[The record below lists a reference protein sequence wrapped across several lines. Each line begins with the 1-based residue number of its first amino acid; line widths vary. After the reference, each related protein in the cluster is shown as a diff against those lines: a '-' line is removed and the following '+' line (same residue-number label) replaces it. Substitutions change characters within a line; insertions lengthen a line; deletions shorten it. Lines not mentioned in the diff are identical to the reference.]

1 VRKLTLYFAVSLA
14 FAIAATSSAFA
25 QSANNSASPEPS
37 AANPH
42 IKNATAI
49 GEVFAEGE
57 KITTAILEYD
67 QEIDNAKLT
76 SSAFSVK
83 DRKITKIYAN
93 TLADKAAKGVN
104 GRFVVLELDPL
115 DAAAAVLTGQGDRPS
130 GQSGQSGPGGPS
142 GQSGQ
147 SKGGPGGQ
155 AGPGGA
161 NNSPGATNRP
171 SDLGVGPMIGGGGG
185 VRKPVKVTVTQVAEI
200 ATVRNGKIPGNPAPF
215 ETNKARNLIVDDF
228 QQLDWKDPVTGTNVM
243 YNLYVPKNYDKNK
256 SYPMVLFMHDASVG
270 SSDHDRTL
278 IQGLGAI
285 VWATP
290 EDQAK
295 HPSFVLATQFGG
307 GRGPGGP
314 GGPGGQ
320 GGQRGPGGPGAAG
333 GGAPGGPGG
342 AGQGAPSGM
351 QGFSDN
357 VDLVYRLVNYLTS
370 QYNIDKN
377 RLYSTGQ
384 SAGCTTTLDLLIKYP
399 DLFAAALPVAGQ
411 EDALATSVLKDKKM
425 WIVVSEGDFRAFP
438 GMNASIE
445 VWEKA
450 GAKVVK
456 GTWSAREPASV
467 QVANAAKMAAEH
479 NNIMYT
485 TFIKGTTM
493 PPGMENLGSSE
504 HLTSMRFAYA
514 IPVIRDWLFQQSK
527 APGK

>member
-1 VRKLTLYFAVSLA
+1 VRPLILYFVVILS
-14 FAIAATSSAFA
+14 FANAATSSAFA
-25 QSANNSASPEPS
+25 QSANTAASPVPS

-57 KITTAILEYD
+57 KITAAILEYD
-67 QEIDNAKLT
+67 QEIDNAKLAA
-76 SSAFSVK
+76 SAFLVK
-83 DRKITKIYAN
+83 DRKIMKVYAN
-93 TLADKAAKGVN
+93 TSADKAAKGGK
-104 GRFVVLELDPL
+104 GRFVVLELDPS
-115 DAAAAVLTGQGDRPS
+115 DAEAAVLTGQGDRPG
-130 GQSGQSGPGGPS
+130 GQSSPS
-142 GQSGQ
+142 
-147 SKGGPGGQ
+147 GPGGQ
-155 AGPGGA
+155 AGRGGA
-161 NNSPGATNRP
+161 NRP
-171 SDLGVGPMIGGGGG
+171 SDMGVGPMIGGGGG

-200 ATVRNGKIPGNPAPF
+200 ATAKGGKIPGNPSPF
-215 ETNKARNLIVDDF
+215 ETNKARNLIIDDF
-228 QQLDWKDPVTGTNVM
+228 LQLDWKDPVTGTNVM
-243 YNLYVPKNYDKNK
+243 YNLYLPKNYNKNR
-256 SYPMVLFMHDASVG
+256 SYPMVLFMHDASVN
-270 SSDHDRTL
+270 STDHDRTL

-307 GRGPGGP
+307 GGSGGP
-314 GGPGGQ
+314 GGPGAQ
-320 GGQRGPGGPGAAG
+320 GRQGEPGRQGAAG
-333 GGAPGGPGG
+333 GGAPGGTREGAPGG
-342 AGQGAPSGM
+342 VREFSG
-351 QGFSDN
+351 N

-384 SAGCTTTLDLLIKYP
+384 SAGCTTTLDLMIKYP
-399 DLFAAALPVAGQ
+399 DLFAAAMPVAGQ
-411 EDALATSVLKDKKM
+411 EEAQATSVLKDKKM

-445 VWEKA
+445 LWEKA

-467 QVANAAKMAAEH
+467 QAANAAKMAAEH

-485 TFIKGTTM
+485 HFIKGTTM

>member
-1 VRKLTLYFAVSLA
+1 M
-14 FAIAATSSAFA
+14 
-25 QSANNSASPEPS
+25 
-37 AANPH
+37 
-42 IKNATAI
+42 
-49 GEVFAEGE
+49 
-57 KITTAILEYD
+57 
-67 QEIDNAKLT
+67 
-76 SSAFSVK
+76 
-83 DRKITKIYAN
+83 
-93 TLADKAAKGVN
+93 
-104 GRFVVLELDPL
+104 
-115 DAAAAVLTGQGDRPS
+115 
-130 GQSGQSGPGGPS
+130 
-142 GQSGQ
+142 
-147 SKGGPGGQ
+147 
-155 AGPGGA
+155 
-161 NNSPGATNRP
+161 
-171 SDLGVGPMIGGGGG
+171 GVGPMIGGGGG
-185 VRKPVKVTVTQVAEI
+185 VRKPVKVMVTQVAEI
-200 ATVRNGKIPGNPAPF
+200 ATVKGGKIPGNPAPF

-243 YNLYVPKNYDKNK
+243 YNLYVPKNYNKNK
-256 SYPMVLFMHDASVG
+256 SYPMVLFMHDASVN

-285 VWATP
+285 IWATP
-290 EDQAK
+290 EEQAK
-295 HPSFVLATQFGG
+295 HPSFVLATQFGA

-320 GGQRGPGGPGAAG
+320 GAAG
-333 GGAPGGPGG
+333 GGAR
-342 AGQGAPSGM
+342 QGAPGGV
-351 QGFSDN
+351 QGFSGN
-357 VDLVYRLVNYLTS
+357 VDLVYGLVNYLTS

-399 DLFAAALPVAGQ
+399 DLFAAAMPVAGQ
-411 EDALATSVLKDKKM
+411 EDAQATSVLKDKKM

-456 GTWSAREPASV
+456 GTWSAREPAGV
-467 QVANAAKMAAEH
+467 QAANAAKMAAEH